1 MNLDFSV
8 VGQYGSWIVTGVEMT
23 IVISIVSMILALIV
37 GLAVALLRMSPL
49 APVRWLT
56 SLYIQIFR
64 GIPLLVFL
72 IWLYFGFSFLTGIN
86 FTAFQAGIICLAVQ
100 YAAFLAEIY
109 RSGIQ
114 AIDKGQREA
123 AASLGLSG
131 IASFR
136 YVIFPQALRIII
148 PPIGNM
154 SVGMVKDSSLVS
166 VLGVMDLMREAQI
179 AVSQTFRPFEFY
191 TVVAAIYITM
201 TLGLAY
207 LAGRLERRMG
217 VDRLRQPSMAGRL
230 LPWRAWTA
238 NVPDY
243 VAHDTLQGMP
253 DYAGRDKIA
262 DVHDYAGHDT
272 IAQ

>member
-8 VGQYGSWIVTGVEMT
+8 VGQYSSWIVTGVEIT
-23 IVISIVSMILALIV
+23 ILISIISMALALIL
-37 GLAVALLRMSPL
+37 GLLVALLRMSPL
-49 APVRWLT
+49 APVRWIT

-64 GIPLLVFL
+64 GVPLLVFL

-86 FTAFQAGIICLAVQ
+86 FAAFQAGVICLSVQ
-100 YAAFLAEIY
+100 YSAFLAEIY

-131 IASFR
+131 LASFR

-166 VLGVMDLMREAQI
+166 VVGVTDLMRESQI

-191 TVVAAIYITM
+191 TVVAVIYISM

-217 VDRLRQPSMAGRL
+217 VDRLRQAGMAGRL

-243 VAHDTLQGMP
+243 VTHDAPVAVPSYVGRDEVAEVS

-262 DVHDYAGHDT
+262 P
-272 IAQ
+272 

>member
-8 VGQYGSWIVTGVEMT
+8 IGQYGSWIVTGVEMT
-23 IVISIVSMILALIV
+23 IFISFISMVLALIV
-37 GLAVALLRMSPL
+37 GLVIGLLRMSPL
-49 APVRWLT
+49 APVRWIA
-56 SLYIQIFR
+56 SLYIQVFR
-64 GIPLLVFL
+64 GIPLFVFL

-86 FTAFQAGIICLAVQ
+86 FEPLQAGVICLTVQ

-123 AASLGLSG
+123 AASLGLSN
-131 IASFR
+131 IAAFR
-136 YVIFPQALRIII
+136 HVIFPQALRIII

-166 VLGVMDLMREAQI
+166 AIGVADLMREAQI

-191 TVVAAIYITM
+191 TVVAVIYITM

-217 VDRLRQPSMAGRL
+217 VDLARQPSMAGRL
-230 LPWRAWTA
+230 LAWRPVSPD
-238 NVPDY
+238 VPDY
-243 VAHDTLQGMP
+243 VGH
-253 DYAGRDKIA
+253 DKIA
-262 DVHDYAGHDT
+262 
-272 IAQ
+272 Q